1 MHTYLTAAAANC
13 RIGTWQQKWDCGWN
27 QPTTGAGHVGQ
38 VAGHA
43 MPALIV
49 LTVII
54 AVVMLAK
61 KSRSAARPAPAKT
74 AARR

>member
-13 RIGTWQQKWDCGWN
+13 SSGTWQQKWDCGWN
-27 QPTTGAGHVGQ
+27 QPTSGAAHAGL

-49 LTVII
+49 LAVII

-61 KSRSAARPAPAKT
+61 KARGAARPSPAKT